1 MQPAEEAQRNM
12 TNFQQLDQTI
22 EDRLEQS
29 LLDLERLCAQP
40 SIAAQGVGMQ
50 ECAALVGELLEARG
64 FDIQILPTRGQPV
77 VFAERKGLS
86 DRTLL
91 FYNHYDV
98 QPADPL
104 DLWDSPPFEPARRDR
119 KLYARGVSDD
129 KGHLISRIVAID
141 AFLAHDGELPCSIKF
156 VVEGEEEIGS
166 VNLPEFVKNHLDLL
180 QADACIWEFGGVDHE
195 DQPVQV
201 AGLRG
206 ICYVELSVQTAIR
219 DAHSGLGGS
228 IFPNA
233 AWRLV
238 WALNTL
244 KGEDER
250 IRLPGFYDKVR
261 SPSDRDLELL
271 AQIPEEGE
279 VLKQIYGI
287 DGFLKDLEG
296 GLELQREAIFSPT
309 CTICGLTSGYQGPR
323 SKTVLPARASAKVD
337 FRLVPNQDPDEV
349 VLQLRDHLDA
359 EGFPDIEITYLGG
372 ENPARTDLDDPFL
385 QLVVES
391 ARDVYG
397 QPQRIEPMSG
407 GSGPNHPFI
416 HDLGLPVATAGLGY
430 PEGNV
435 HAPNENIRI
444 DLFEKAIKHTARI
457 IKRFSESS

>member
-1 MQPAEEAQRNM
+1 MMAS
-12 TNFQQLDQTI
+12 FLV
-22 EDRLEQS
+22 
-29 LLDLERLCAQP
+29 P
-40 SIAAQGVGMQ
+40 SN
-50 ECAALVGELLEARG
+50 LWW
-64 FDIQILPTRGQPV
+64 
-77 VFAERKGLS
+77 K
-86 DRTLL
+86 LL
-91 FYNHYDV
+91 F
-98 QPADPL
+98 
-104 DLWDSPPFEPARRDR
+104 
-119 KLYARGVSDD
+119 
-129 KGHLISRIVAID
+129 
-141 AFLAHDGELPCSIKF
+141 
-156 VVEGEEEIGS
+156 EGEEEIGS